1 MKKLTSKSLYSLLSM
16 KNKNALVIG
25 GAGYLGKA
33 MSQTLLELGANVIV
47 ASRNK
52 QKGKKA
58 LIELKK
64 NSTKNKKILF
74 YQVDIT
80 NKQSLDDLKDFVSK
94 KFNKK
99 LDVLINCGWSGKKNT
114 FESINDD
121 DWQYDIDTC
130 LTGVFK
136 TIKIFLPYLKK
147 SKGNILNIGSAYSHV
162 APDYRMYD
170 SPKYANPPSYG
181 SAKAGVV
188 QLTKYC
194 SSFFAKYKIRVNC
207 ISPGAYPFPKTIK
220 ENPKFIKRLA
230 EKCPANRIGYP
241 EDLKGT
247 VALLCSDAGS
257 FITGQNIL
265 VDGGWSVW

>member
-1 MKKLTSKSLYSLLSM
+1 MN
-16 KNKNALVIG
+16 KNKSRSVKELFSLNKKNSLIIG

-33 MSQTLLELGANVIV
+33 MSSTLLELGSNVII

-52 QKGKKA
+52 TTGERAVKD
-58 LIELKK
+58 LKK
-64 NSTKNKKILF
+64 RGLKKVNF
-74 YQVDIT
+74 YPVDIT
-80 NKQSLDDLKDFVSK
+80 DKKSLEELKSFVSL
-94 KFNKK
+94 KFKKK
-99 LDVLINCGWSGKKNT
+99 LDILINCGWSGKKNT
-114 FESINDD
+114 FESIDSE

-130 LTGVFK
+130 LTGVFNS
-136 TIKIFLPYLKK
+136 IKIFLPFLKK
-147 SKGNILNIGSAYSHV
+147 GKGNILNIGSAYSHV
-162 APDYRMYD
+162 APDYRIYN
-170 SPKYANPPSYG
+170 SSKYANPPSYG

-194 SSFFAKYKIRVNC
+194 ASFFSQYKIRVNC
-207 ISPGAYPFPKTIK
+207 LSPGAYPFPKTIK

-230 EKCPANRIGYP
+230 EKCPANRIGFP
-241 EDLKGT
+241 DDLKGA